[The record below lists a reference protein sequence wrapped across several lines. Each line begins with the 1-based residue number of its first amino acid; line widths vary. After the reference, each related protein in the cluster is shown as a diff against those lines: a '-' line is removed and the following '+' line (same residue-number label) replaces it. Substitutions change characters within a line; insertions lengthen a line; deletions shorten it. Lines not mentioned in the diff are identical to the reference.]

1 MRYQAYVR
9 SRYKALLGYSGWLW
23 VLIGL
28 AVASPVLILPF
39 YPEEAVYAPIFPLVG
54 LPIAAV
60 GYLLARFFRPDDSP
74 TVSLNEGMLL
84 IVIAWVL
91 ALVVGSIPFLFTT
104 ELNFTQAFFESTSA
118 WTTTGLTVVDFDNT
132 PRIVFMYRSILQL
145 IGGAGFAIIVLTA
158 LVGPAGSGLSAAE
171 GRDDQLAPNV
181 RQSASI
187 VLRIYLSY
195 IAFGIIAYLVVGMS
209 LFDAIN
215 HAFSAVSTGGFSP
228 HAGSIGHFD
237 NIGVEVVTIVLMLLG
252 SINFLTAY
260 IFFKGKFHPVWKNG
274 EIRLMGLLLIG
285 GVIMLL
291 LGTVGTVYSS
301 AGEQLRVAIFEIASA
316 VSTTGFTITS
326 YAEWNDLGILVL
338 VILMLMGGG
347 SGSTAGGIKLFR
359 IYVMLK
365 GLWWEMRRPFLPE
378 HAVNKA
384 VVWRGD
390 HRSFLNDTQVRH
402 IATFI
407 VMYTIMFFAGTFIL
421 VAYEYSVHDSMFEAA
436 STLAGV
442 GLSIGI
448 TAPDA
453 PLGVLWFEIIGM
465 FLGRLEFFAV
475 IIGVTKLFRDV
486 VDFIR
491 VRRE

>member
-28 AVASPVLILPF
+28 AIASPVLILPF
-39 YPEEAVYAPIFPLVG
+39 YPEEAIHAPIFPVIG
-54 LPIAAV
+54 LPVAAI
-60 GYLLARFFRPDDSP
+60 GFLLTRYFHSDDVP
-74 TVSLNEGMLL
+74 TISLNEGMVL
-84 IVIAWVL
+84 IVMAWVL
-91 ALVVGSIPFLFTT
+91 ALLLGTIPFLFTT

-181 RQSASI
+181 RQSASV

-195 IAFGIIAYLVVGMS
+195 IVLGIIAYVIVGMS
-209 LFDAIN
+209 PFDAIN

-228 HAGSIGHFD
+228 YAASIGHFD
-237 NIGVEVVTIVLMLLG
+237 NVGVEVVSIVLMLLG

-260 IFFKGKFHPVWKNG
+260 IFFRGKWFPVWKNG
-274 EIRLMGLLLIG
+274 EIRLMALLLIG
-285 GVIMLL
+285 GVFLL
-291 LGTVGTVYSS
+291 LFGTVGSVYSS
-301 AGEQLRVAIFEIASA
+301 AEEQIRVAIFEVASSI
-316 VSTTGFTITS
+316 STTGFTITS
-326 YAEWNDLGILVL
+326 YAEWNDLGVLVL

-365 GLWWEMRRPFLPE
+365 GLWWEIRRSFLPE

-384 VVWRGD
+384 TVWRGD
-390 HRSFLNDTQVRH
+390 HRSFLTDTQIRRV
-402 IATFI
+402 ATFI
-407 VMYTIMFFAGTFIL
+407 VLYTILFFAGTLIL
-421 VAYEYSVHDSMFEAA
+421 VAYDYSVRDSMFEAA

-442 GLSIGI
+442 GLTIGI
-448 TAPDA
+448 TVPDA
-453 PLGVLWFEIIGM
+453 PSGVLWFEIFGM
-465 FLGRLEFFAV
+465 FLGRLEFFAI
-475 IIGVTKLFRDV
+475 IIGVTKLVRDV
-486 VDFIR
+486 VDFVR